1 MNRRTKNIA
10 ATMALALLSCIGSA
24 ANAGVINF
32 TQCLTNCA
40 VLDETFRQDFT
51 SVATLE
57 FTDNSLGGVDFVLT
71 NTFEDLDP
79 TQDRAFFPELFF
91 GLTASASG
99 STNLSDNVSAIT
111 YDPGAFSVSGSLFD
125 LKVDLARNSSDRLL
139 TGQTA
144 SWTLLGITTQ
154 DLATDAILLT
164 QRIRTDNGFG
174 SSRILGQQV
183 SANSV
188 PEPGALAL
196 LMFGALGMIRSRR
209 KAVAQ

>member
-1 MNRRTKNIA
+1 MTRRIKNIA
-10 ATMALALLSCIGSA
+10 AVMAFALLSCIGSA

-32 TQCLTNCA
+32 IQCLTNCA
-40 VLDETFRQDFT
+40 VLDVQFRQEFT

-57 FTDNSLGGVDFVLT
+57 FSNSGFGGVDFVLT

-79 TQDRAFFPELFF
+79 AQERAFFPELFF
-91 GLTASASG
+91 GLNSAPSG

-111 YDPGAFSVSGSLFD
+111 YDPGAFSVSGSVFD
-125 LKVDLARNSSDRLL
+125 LKVDLESNVADRLL
-139 TGQTA
+139 PGQSA

-154 DLATDAILLT
+154 DLATYAILLT

-174 SSRILGQQV
+174 ASRILGQQV
-183 SANSV
+183 AANSV

-209 KAVAQ
+209 KAVNQ